1 MLSTPPAFILSQD
14 QTLKKCVH
22 NQKCTKRLEAQNQA
36 CLILWLQTISYRAD
50 ARQRTGFSLWAALRQ
65 IMSSVQVQHKLT
77 SLYIPFYCFKGSFDR
92 SLNAPVS
99 PGCLVQRIFE
109 DCICVALFSYQDS
122 HLFSVSRQLVYYIT
136 FKTLCQQ
143 LFKINFQKVFSNIR
157 FCLTTCLDYHTFLI

>member
-109 DCICVALFSYQDS
+109 DCICVSLFSYQGS
-122 HLFSVSRQLVYYIT
+122 HLFSVSQQLVYYIT

-157 FCLTTCLDYHTFLI
+157 FCLTTHLDYHTFLI

>member
-92 SLNAPVS
+92 SLNVPVS

-109 DCICVALFSYQDS
+109 DCICVSLFSYQGS
-122 HLFSVSRQLVYYIT
+122 HLFTVLWQLVYYIT